1 MAAQTIEVH
10 PNVSRNVVIAV
21 IGCTAF
27 TVGGFWML
35 LSGEEMLAG
44 LLCVVFFGGGGI
56 YGVPEML
63 RRRVTMVLTPEG
75 IEQRYVE
82 GNAYIPWADVESVGI
97 VSVAA
102 SKMVGIRLKTYDHY
116 LDRMSPSLAEFMTK
130 SLPYMKLLTR
140 ATSLLDVPAAVTV
153 WTKLKGQGDL
163 EETLASFGKVGSLAQ
178 ALLWT
183 REQFGYDLVL
193 SWVEIDRPAAK
204 FAALLEG
211 YLPKEKQG

>member
-56 YGVPEML
+56 YAVPKML

-82 GNAYIPWADVESVGI
+82 GNA
-97 VSVAA
+97 
-102 SKMVGIRLKTYDHY
+102 
-116 LDRMSPSLAEFMTK
+116 
-130 SLPYMKLLTR
+130 
-140 ATSLLDVPAAVTV
+140 LLDVPAAVTV

-163 EETLASFGKVGSLAQ
+163 EETLGSFGKVGSLTQ

-204 FAALLEG
+204 FAVLLEG